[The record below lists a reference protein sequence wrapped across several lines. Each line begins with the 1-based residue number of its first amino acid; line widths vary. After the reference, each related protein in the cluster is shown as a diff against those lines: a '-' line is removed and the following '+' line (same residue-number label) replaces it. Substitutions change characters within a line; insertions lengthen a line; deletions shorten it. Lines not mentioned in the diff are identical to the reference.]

1 MSRYVLGL
9 DYGSDSVRALLVDTS
24 NGVEIADHMVVY
36 PRWSTGLYCAP
47 ERDQFRQHPQ
57 DYLDSLEEVMA
68 GLWWKVPADVADKVV
83 GLSIDTTG
91 STPVAVNQQG
101 VPLALTPEFN
111 ENPNAM
117 FVLWKD
123 HTAIKE
129 AAEITQK
136 ASANSVNYISNMG
149 GVYSSEWYWAK
160 ALHVLRSDEQ
170 VRKAAYS
177 WVEHC
182 DWLTAVLTDT
192 TDPSLFKMGRCA
204 AGHKIMWNEQ
214 WGGFPPN
221 DFFVSIDP
229 LLDGLVDTLNP
240 NTQPSDQLAG
250 RLTQE
255 WADKLGLP
263 AGIAVGY
270 GAFDCH
276 MGAVAANVKPG
287 VLTKVMGTSSC
298 DITVVAPEQLAGASV
313 KGICGQV
320 TGSVIPGMVGLEAGQ
335 SAFGDLY
342 AWFKNVLNW
351 PMANINLN
359 IAGINANAAAA
370 LKQHIE
376 QQTLLAL
383 SEKASAI
390 PVKATD
396 VVALDW
402 INGRR
407 TPDANQGVSM
417 AIQGI
422 KMGTD
427 ASHIFKALVEATAFG
442 SKAITDCFT
451 EQGVP
456 VESIVVIGGIS
467 KKSDYVMQTCAD
479 IWNCQIDVLK
489 SEQSCALGAAIFA
502 SVAAGVFASVSDAQ
516 ATLASPVH
524 KTYLPNPER
533 VEVYQQLYAKY
544 QALGRFENGARA

>member
-9 DYGSDSVRALLVDTS
+9 DYGSDSVRALLVDTN
-24 NGVEIADHMVVY
+24 NGAEIAEHMVVY
-36 PRWSTGLYCAP
+36 PRWSKGLYCKP
-47 ERDQFRQHPQ
+47 QRDQFRQHPQ
-57 DYLDSLEEVMA
+57 DYLDALTEVLA
-68 GLWWKVPADVADKVV
+68 GLWWKVPLGTADKVV
-83 GLSIDTTG
+83 GVSIDTTG
-91 STPVAVNQQG
+91 STPVAVNEQG
-101 VPLALTPEFN
+101 IPLALTPEFS

-136 ASANSVNYISNMG
+136 ACTNSINYIGNMG

-160 ALHVLRSDEQ
+160 ALHVLRCDEK
-170 VRKAAYS
+170 VRQAAYS

-182 DWLTAVLTDT
+182 DWLTAVLTGT
-192 TDPSLFKMGRCA
+192 TDPAVFKMGRCA

-214 WGGFPPN
+214 WQGFPPN
-221 DFFVSIDP
+221 DFFVSIDI
-229 LLDGLVDTLNP
+229 LLDGLVDTLNAD
-240 NTQPSDQLAG
+240 TQTSDQCAG
-250 RLTQE
+250 QLTQE

-263 AGIAVGY
+263 AGIAIGY

-287 VLTKVMGTSSC
+287 VLTKVMGTSTC
-298 DITVVAPEQLAGASV
+298 DITVISPEQLGSTRV

-320 TGSVIPGMVGLEAGQ
+320 SGSVIPDMIGLEAGQ

-351 PMANINLN
+351 PMANIDLN
-359 IAGINANAAAA
+359 IAGLDTNTAQA
-370 LKQHIE
+370 LRDHIE
-376 QQTLLAL
+376 QQTLIALAD
-383 SEKASAI
+383 KASSI
-390 PVKATD
+390 TVKASD

-451 EQGVP
+451 QQGVP

-502 SVAAGVFASVSDAQ
+502 SVAAGVFASVSEAQ
-516 ATLASPVH
+516 KILASPVY
-524 KTYLPNPER
+524 KSYQPKPQR
-533 VEVYQQLYAKY
+533 VAVYAQLYAKY
-544 QALGRFENGARA
+544 QALGRYENGDAA

>member
-24 NGVEIADHMVVY
+24 NGAEIADHMVVY
-36 PRWSTGLYCAP
+36 PRWNKGLYCAP

-68 GLWWKVPADVADKVV
+68 GLWWKVSAGIVDKVV

-91 STPVAVNQQG
+91 STPVAINKQG
-101 VPLALTPEFN
+101 VPLALTPEFSD
-111 ENPNAM
+111 NPNAM

-136 ASANSVNYISNMG
+136 ATANSINYISNMG

-192 TDPSLFKMGRCA
+192 TDPSVFKMGRCA

-221 DFFVSIDP
+221 DFFVAIDP

-240 NTQPSDQLAG
+240 NTQTSAQVAG

-255 WADKLGLP
+255 WAAKLGLP
-263 AGIAVGY
+263 VGIAVGY

-287 VLTKVMGTSSC
+287 VLTKVMGTSTC
-298 DITVVAPEQLAGASV
+298 DITVVAPQQLAGASV

-320 TGSVIPGMVGLEAGQ
+320 TGSVIPGMIGLEAGQ

-351 PMANINLN
+351 PMANIKLN
-359 IAGINANAAAA
+359 IAGVDANAAAA
-370 LKQHIE
+370 IKQYIE
-376 QQTLLAL
+376 QQTLRAL
-383 SEKASAI
+383 SDKASQI
-390 PVKATD
+390 MPKATD

-407 TPDANQGVSM
+407 TPVANQGVSM

-427 ASHIFKALVEATAFG
+427 ASYIFKALVEATAFG

-451 EQGVP
+451 QQGVP
-456 VESIVVIGGIS
+456 VNSIVVIGGIS

-502 SVAAGVFASVSDAQ
+502 SVAAGVFATVSEAQ
-516 ATLASPVH
+516 ASLASPVY
-524 KTYLPNPER
+524 KSYLPNPER
-533 VEVYQQLYAKY
+533 VPVYEQLYAKY
-544 QALGRFENGARA
+544 QALGCYESGEVA

>member
-1 MSRYVLGL
+1 MTRYVLGL

-24 NGVEIADHMVVY
+24 NGKEVADHMVVY
-36 PRWSTGLYCAP
+36 PRWSKGLYCAP

-57 DYLDSLEEVMA
+57 DYLDSLEEVLA
-68 GLWWKVPADVADKVV
+68 GLWWKVPAGVADKVV

-91 STPVAVNQQG
+91 STPVAINAQG
-101 VPLALTPEFN
+101 TPLSLTEEFKD
-111 ENPNAM
+111 NPNAM

-136 ASANSVNYISNMG
+136 ASTNSVNYISNMG

-160 ALHVLRSDEQ
+160 ALHVLRSDEK
-170 VRKAAYS
+170 VRQAAYS

-182 DWLTAVLTDT
+182 DWLTAVLTGT
-192 TDPSLFKMGRCA
+192 TDPKQFKMGRCA

-240 NTQPSDQLAG
+240 ATQTSDQCAG
-250 RLTQE
+250 HLTQE
-255 WADKLGLP
+255 WAIKLGLP
-263 AGIAVGY
+263 AGIAVGF

-287 VLTKVMGTSSC
+287 VLTKVMGTSTC

-320 TGSVIPGMVGLEAGQ
+320 NGSVIPGMVGLEAGQ

-342 AWFKNVLNW
+342 AWFKNLLNW
-351 PMANINLN
+351 PLANIDLSK
-359 IAGINANAAAA
+359 AGVDANAVEAVSK
-370 LKQHIE
+370 LIE
-376 QQTLLAL
+376 QQTLIAL
-383 SEKASAI
+383 SDKASKI
-390 PVKATD
+390 EPKATD
-396 VVALDW
+396 LVALDW

-422 KMGTD
+422 KMGSD
-427 ASHIFKALVEATAFG
+427 ASYLFKALVEATAFG

-451 EQGVP
+451 RQSVP

-502 SVAAGVFASVSDAQ
+502 AVAAGVFASVSEAQ
-516 ATLASPVH
+516 ATMASPVY
-524 KTYLPNPER
+524 KTYKPNTQR
-533 VEVYQQLYAKY
+533 VPVYEQLYAKY
-544 QALGRFENGARA
+544 QRLGRYENGEAV